1 MCVRVCALSF
11 RLPMSVYVVSWV
23 CIFVYATLRV
33 CCDRLRELR
42 TLKGDRAGPGKA
54 DFHLLSGHYALHR
67 MLLIRVVCVCVYV
80 STLTPQHH
88 AYVFIT
94 VQDQRSCSSLT
105 VCRCVVYAVQ
115 RKRGP
120 RTVCWDMRHEYLW
133 ARCQKLFLPLCR
145 LLIPAIYYTHYVSV
159 IWMNDVREFHIRRRS
174 MRRHARAPTVFF
186 LYVFETVEIW
196 RYWLFMGDKCDAIW
210 LLLRCVCSP
219 LQYSNEYN
227 KREMDG

>member
-1 MCVRVCALSF
+1 MLSVECVYLCMQRCV
-11 RLPMSVYVVSWV
+11 SVAIDSENFAHWR
-23 CIFVYATLRV
+23 AT
-33 CCDRLRELR
+33 
-42 TLKGDRAGPGKA
+42 GPGRA
-54 DFHLLSGHYALHR
+54 RRIFIYCRDTTLSTGCCWSVL
-67 MLLIRVVCVCVYV
+67 CVCVYV

-94 VQDQRSCSSLT
+94 VKDQRSCSSLT

-115 RKRGP
+115 RKRGA

-174 MRRHARAPTVFF
+174 MRRHARANGFF